1 MTLPPDYDVIIVGGG
16 MTGASLAVALAA
28 GNTRIAVIEAVS
40 PRAENQPSYDDRGL
54 ALSLSSQRILN
65 GLGLWDVICKSAN
78 PIEHVHV
85 SDQHHFGFVRLHAEQ
100 MHLPA
105 LGHVVLARELGRILM
120 ERISVTKNIHFIC
133 PAQVKDIV
141 IRPERAEVTLLQ
153 DGCSS
158 KLTAQL
164 VAAADGSYSPVREL
178 LGIKTDCRDY
188 GQTAI
193 VTNVTPGK
201 PHNNTA
207 FERFTTQ
214 GPLALM
220 PSTENRCVVVFTV
233 GSESA
238 EHYLNMSDEEFLAVL
253 QSRLGR
259 RLGKFQR
266 LGIRKSY
273 PVQLIIAQEQVR
285 ERVVILGNAAHTLH
299 PNGAQ
304 GFNLCL
310 RDIAGLAEILLP
322 AIRHRNDPGR
332 RRLLNQYHD
341 LRKPDQAQVTRFTDG
356 VASMFYNDLP
366 HKIWFRNT
374 GMLLMDICPSLKQ
387 SFTLRAM
394 GLHGKQPAMVRGLTP

>member
-1 MTLPPDYDVIIVGGG
+1 MNSPPDFDVIIVGGG
-16 MTGASLAVALAA
+16 MAGASLAIALAA
-28 GNTRIAVIEAVS
+28 ENIRIALIEAVS
-40 PRAENQPSYDDRGL
+40 PRAESQPSYDDRGL
-54 ALSLSSQRILN
+54 ALSLASQRILIS
-65 GLGLWDVICKSAN
+65 LDLWDAVSSSAN

-85 SDQHHFGFVRLHAEQ
+85 SDQYHFGFVRLHAEQ

-120 ERISVTKNIHFIC
+120 ERINVTKNIQFIC

-141 IRPERAEVTLLQ
+141 IHPEQAEVTLLQ
-153 DGCSS
+153 DGNTSEI
-158 KLTAQL
+158 TAHL
-164 VAAADGSYSPVREL
+164 VVAADGSYSPVRKI
-178 LGIKTDCRDY
+178 LGIKTDFRDY

-233 GSESA
+233 ASESA
-238 EHYLNMSDEEFLAVL
+238 EHYLNMIDDEFLAVL
-253 QSRLGR
+253 QSRFGR

-266 LGIRKSY
+266 LGLRKSY
-273 PVQLIIAQEQVR
+273 PMQLIIAREQVR

-299 PNGAQ
+299 PNSAQ

-322 AIRHRNDPGR
+322 AVRDREDPGQ

-341 LRKPDQAQVTRFTDG
+341 LRRPDQVQVTRFTDG
-356 VASMFYNDLP
+356 LASMFYNDLP

-374 GMLLMDICPSLKQ
+374 GMLLMDICPSLKK
-387 SFTLRAM
+387 SFALRAM
-394 GLHGKQPAMVRGLTP
+394 GLHGKQPAMVRGLAP

>member
-1 MTLPPDYDVIIVGGG
+1 MSLQPDFDVVIVGGG
-16 MTGASLAVALAA
+16 MAGASLAIALAA
-28 GNTRIAVIEAVS
+28 ENTRIAMIEAVL
-40 PRAENQPSYDDRGL
+40 PGAEDQPSYDDRGL

-65 GLGLWDVICKSAN
+65 SLDLWDAVCDSAN

-100 MHLPA
+100 MNLSA

-120 ERISVTKNIHFIC
+120 ERISVLNNIHLIC
-133 PAQVKDIV
+133 PARVRDIV
-141 IRPERAEVTLLQ
+141 IHPDHAEVILLQ
-153 DGCSS
+153 DGNKS
-158 KLTAQL
+158 KITAHL
-164 VAAADGSYSPVREL
+164 VVAADGSSSPVREI
-178 LGIKTDCRDY
+178 LGISTDSRDY

-207 FERFTTQ
+207 FERFTEQ
-214 GPLALM
+214 GPLALL
-220 PSTENRCVVVFTV
+220 PSIENRCVVVFAV

-238 EHYLNMSDEEFLAVL
+238 EQYLNMSDDEFLTLL

-266 LGIRKSY
+266 LGKRKSY
-273 PVQLIIAQEQVR
+273 PMQLILAREQVR

-322 AIRHRNDPGR
+322 ALRNGDDPGHR
-332 RRLLNQYHD
+332 HLLNQYQD
-341 LRKPDQAQVTRFTDG
+341 LRISDQSRVTRFTDG
-356 VASMFYNDLP
+356 LVKMFYNDLP
-366 HKIWFRNT
+366 HKIWIRNT
-374 GMLLMDICPSLKQ
+374 GMLLLDICPSLKR
-387 SFTLRAM
+387 SFALRAM
-394 GLHGKQPAMVRGLTP
+394 GLHGKQPAMVRGFAP

>member
-1 MTLPPDYDVIIVGGG
+1 MSSPPDYDVIIVGGG
-16 MTGASLAVALAA
+16 MAGANLAIALAA
-28 GNTRIAVIEAVS
+28 ENTRIALIEAIS
-40 PRAENQPSYDDRGL
+40 PCAESQPSYDDRGL

-65 GLGLWDVICKSAN
+65 SLGLWDAVCDSAN
-78 PIEHVHV
+78 PVEHVHV

-120 ERISVTKNIHFIC
+120 ERINVTKNIHFIC

-141 IRPERAEVTLLQ
+141 IHPEQAEVTLLQ
-153 DGCSS
+153 DGNTS
-158 KLTAQL
+158 KTTAQL
-164 VAAADGSYSPVREL
+164 VVAADGSYSPVREI

-220 PSTENRCVVVFTV
+220 PSIENRCVVVFTV

-238 EHYLNMSDEEFLAVL
+238 EHYLNMSDDEFLAVL
-253 QSRLGR
+253 QLRLGR

-266 LGIRKSY
+266 LGLRKSY
-273 PVQLIIAQEQVR
+273 PMQLILAREQVR

-322 AIRHRNDPGR
+322 AVRNKDDPGT

-341 LRKPDQAQVTRFTDG
+341 LRRPDQAQVTRFTDG
-356 VASMFYNDLP
+356 LASMFYNDLP
-366 HKIWFRNT
+366 HKIWLRNT

-394 GLHGKQPAMVRGLTP
+394 GLHGKQPAMVRGLAA